1 MASETYKKIWRTVSR
16 IPHGYV
22 ASYGQI
28 ARLVGSA
35 GGARTVGYALNRLGS
50 DTDIPWHRVI
60 NVRGR
65 LSFPVASDA
74 YARQAD
80 RLAEEGVEL
89 VDGQIDLERFGWHPT
104 LDELIWKLDDVEL

>member
-28 ARLVGSA
+28 ARLAGSA

-50 DTDIPWHRVI
+50 DTD
-60 NVRGR
+60 
-65 LSFPVASDA
+65 
-74 YARQAD
+74 
-80 RLAEEGVEL
+80 
-89 VDGQIDLERFGWHPT
+89 
-104 LDELIWKLDDVEL
+104 

>member
-16 IPHGYV
+16 IPHGCV

-28 ARLVGSA
+28 ARLAGSA
-35 GGARTVGYALNRLGS
+35 GGARTVGFALNRLGG
-50 DTDIPWHRVI
+50 DTTVPWHRVI
-60 NVRGR
+60 NARGR
-65 LSFPVASDA
+65 LSFPGASDA

-89 VDGQIDLERFGWHPT
+89 VNGQIDLERFGWRPS
-104 LDELIWKLDDVEL
+104 LDELIWKPDDVEL